1 MLYHTIAILLPIYSS
16 PSPSSFQKSQVWL
29 AFTDAFA
36 EMGGLF
42 FHRGSHLGGPLP
54 HRVDGEAENLIGF
67 RVDGADVMSDEAVPV
82 ELKAGEVTWNCTIR
96 RDDLDGMGKGCGKDG
111 RMEKG
116 EGFFEN
122 FEKLEISIYD
132 CESGVWCRIISC

>member
-1 MLYHTIAILLPIYSS
+1 MNPFKPTCSRLLLPIYSS
-16 PSPSSFQKSQVWL
+16 HSPSFYRKQTQVWL

-67 RVDGADVMSDEAVPV
+67 RVDGADVMGDEAVPV
-82 ELKAGEVTWNCTIR
+82 ELKAGEVTCLHIVGMIGWYG
-96 RDDLDGMGKGCGKDG
+96 DGDGEKDG
-111 RMEKG
+111 R
-116 EGFFEN
+116 
-122 FEKLEISIYD
+122 
-132 CESGVWCRIISC
+132 R

>member
-1 MLYHTIAILLPIYSS
+1 
-16 PSPSSFQKSQVWL
+16 
-29 AFTDAFA
+29 
-36 EMGGLF
+36 MGGLF

-67 RVDGADVMSDEAVPV
+67 CVDGADVMSDEAVPV

-132 CESGVWCRIISC
+132 CESGVWCRIISCWYVKVVVVVVVVVVVLVVLVVDEDDGLHPFAME